1 MKAWFQRFMSGRYG
15 SDQFSMFL
23 SIMALVLLILG
34 MFVSGILYYVGLAV
48 LIYSYYRMFSRNI
61 QKRYAENQWY
71 LARSSAVRG
80 WFGRLRT
87 RFAQRGTYRYR

>member
-34 MFVSGILYYVGLAV
+34 ITVTL
-48 LIYSYYRMFSRNI
+48 
-61 QKRYAENQWY
+61 KR
-71 LARSSAVRG
+71 RR
-80 WFGRLRT
+80 R
-87 RFAQRGTYRYR
+87 